1 MSKSPRQ
8 KFSLILGNNLF
19 MLGKIIRNV
28 PFYFILRTLHALMCG
43 LLDFA
48 GTLFTFHLLNEVSD
62 GGSFLKAVSLIG
74 LMAIIKILVYIYD
87 MWFREL
93 CDPSQKKLF
102 HLRMHNELFEKSLKL
117 DLACFDDPEFYNDFV
132 WAMNESDTRAI
143 AVMDSTANMIHQVIS
158 TTGVF
163 SLLFSVEPLVAVIL
177 LVSSIITMISNI
189 LGNKESFNHS
199 KETNPLWRKKD
210 YINRVFHLADY
221 SKELRIS
228 NASELLIDEYDKN
241 TKEIIKTDIKY
252 GKKYFLFYGVGWE
265 ALGNLTFFAIL
276 LYMVFGLKNGTTT
289 IGTFAAAANVVWKIR
304 WELVNLGE
312 SITQFVQHSLFIEK
326 YREFLRFE
334 PKIKGEKTDL
344 PPFECLEF
352 KDVSFTY
359 NFTSHPKYKFGEQ
372 KGKNFKKETEN
383 YVLKNI
389 NLKFS
394 AGEKIAIVGYNGAG
408 KTTLIKL
415 MMRLYDTTKGE
426 ILYNGQNIKNF
437 EPKSYR
443 EKIGS
448 VFQDYK
454 IFAATV
460 AQNAMNGIYDETKD
474 KERVLSALNS
484 ADFKDRLSTL
494 ENGINT
500 HLTREFNDAGINLS
514 GGESQK
520 VAIARV
526 FANDFPIVIMDEPS
540 SALDPMAEYN
550 LNQSIL
556 NNTRDKTVIFISHRL
571 STTRIADKIYMFD
584 NGELIEQGSHE
595 ELLEQNGKY
604 AEMFKKQSEKY
615 KEDKGALL

>member
-1 MSKSPRQ
+1 MRNGPRQ

-19 MLGKIIRNV
+19 MLGKIIRYI
-28 PFYFILRTLHALMCG
+28 PGYFILRTLHALMCG
-43 LLDFA
+43 LLDYA

-62 GGSFLKAVSLIG
+62 GGSFLRAVSIIG
-74 LMAIIKILVYIYD
+74 LMAALKLLLYIFD

-93 CDPSQKKLF
+93 CDPMQKKLF
-102 HLRMHNELFEKSLKL
+102 HLRMHKELFEKSLNL

-143 AVMDSTANMIHQVIS
+143 AVMDSTANMIHQVIVTS
-158 TTGVF
+158 GVF
-163 SLLFSVEPLVAVIL
+163 SLLFSVEPLVAITL
-177 LVSSIITMISNI
+177 LLSSIVTMVCSI
-189 LGNKESFNHS
+189 LGNKESFKHS
-199 KETNPLWRKKD
+199 KEANPLWRKKD
-210 YINRVFHLADY
+210 YVNRVFHLADY
-221 SKELRIS
+221 SKEIRIS
-228 NASELLIDEYDKN
+228 NASDLLIKEYDKN

-252 GKKYFLFYGVGWE
+252 GKRYFLFYGVGWE
-265 ALGNLTFFAIL
+265 ALGNLTFFVIL
-276 LYMVFGLKNGTTT
+276 LYMVFGLKNGTTDV
-289 IGTFAAAANVVWKIR
+289 GTFAAAANVIWKIR
-304 WELVNLGE
+304 WELVNLSE

-326 YREFLRFE
+326 YREFLRFVPE
-334 PKIKGEKTDL
+334 ISGEQTDL
-344 PPFECLEF
+344 PEFKSLEF
-352 KDVSFTY
+352 KNVSFTY
-359 NFTSHPKYKFGEQ
+359 DFTSHPKYKFNEE
-372 KGKNFKKETEN
+372 KSEPPKAVEGK

-389 NLKFS
+389 NLKLN

-415 MMRLYDTTKGE
+415 MMRLYDATKGE
-426 ILYNGQNIKNF
+426 ILYNGKNIKSF

-443 EKIGS
+443 QKIGA

-460 AQNAMNGIYDETKD
+460 AQNVKNGIYDEKTD
-474 KERVLSALNS
+474 KGKILSALDS
-484 ADFKDRLSTL
+484 ADFTKRISTL

-500 HLTREFNDAGINLS
+500 HLTREFNDEGINLS
-514 GGESQK
+514 GGEAQK
-520 VAIARV
+520 VAIARI

-556 NNTRDKTVIFISHRL
+556 KNTRDKTVIFISHRL

-604 AEMFKKQSEKY
+604 SEMFRLQSEKY
-615 KEDKGALL
+615 KEDYKN